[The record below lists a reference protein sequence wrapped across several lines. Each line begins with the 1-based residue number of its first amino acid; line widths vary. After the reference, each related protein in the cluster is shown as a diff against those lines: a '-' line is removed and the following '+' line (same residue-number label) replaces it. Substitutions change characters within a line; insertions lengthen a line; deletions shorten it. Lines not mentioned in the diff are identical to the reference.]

1 MLKVLVTLSFMT
13 MIMYKNNKRQLL
25 LSAIVLVAMVWPAF
39 GAFRTVLAA
48 APHIGVLYP
57 DVRSPYQDV
66 FMDIIKGVEDVTKDS
81 IKLYDIK
88 KDYDERAL
96 RQTLEKTH
104 IDVVIALGRRGIKA
118 AGKLSDMFEV
128 VAGAAFLSP
137 NGKSNVTAGI
147 SLNPDPEILF
157 SRLKELVPRVTRV
170 SVVYNLQRNNWLIER
185 AKRTAKRHDLSL
197 NAVPANNLKEAAALY
212 REIVRDADASQ
223 AVWLLQDHSTLDKR
237 VILAMIL
244 KRAWEKQFVV
254 FSGNPGHVRQGA
266 LFSLYPDNIGMGRS
280 IGGIVMRRSKSNTTN
295 DHIIPVRDLLIA
307 VNIRTAKR
315 LELKFTS
322 AQEREF
328 DLVFP
333 SK

>member
-1 MLKVLVTLSFMT
+1 MKV
-13 MIMYKNNKRQLL
+13 IIYKNNKRQLL
-25 LSAIVLVAMVWPAF
+25 FSAIVLLAIVWPAF
-39 GAFRTVLAA
+39 SAFSDALATP
-48 APHIGVLYP
+48 PHIGVLYP
-57 DVRSPYQDV
+57 DIRPPYEQV

-81 IKLYDIK
+81 IELYDIK

-96 RQTLEKTH
+96 RHTLEKAQ

-118 AGKLSDMFEV
+118 AGKLSGTFEV

-137 NGKSNVTAGI
+137 NGKSNVAAGI

-157 SRLKELVPRVTRV
+157 SRLKELAPRVTRV
-170 SVVYNLQRNNWLIER
+170 SVVYNSQHNNWLIER
-185 AKRTAKRHDLSL
+185 AEKTAKRHHLSL
-197 NAVPANNLKEAAALY
+197 NAMPANNLKEAATLY

-244 KRAWEKQFVV
+244 KMAWEKQFVV

-266 LFSLYPDNIGMGRS
+266 LFSLYPDNIGMGHS
-280 IGGIVMRRSKSNTTN
+280 IGAIVMRRSKSNTI
-295 DHIIPVRDLLIA
+295 DDRIIPVRDLLIA
-307 VNIRTAKR
+307 VNLRTAKR
-315 LELKFTS
+315 LDLKFTS

>member
-1 MLKVLVTLSFMT
+1 MLHS
-13 MIMYKNNKRQLL
+13 MIMFPYKKNRRQTVSFLYTL
-25 LSAIVLVAMVWPAF
+25 VVVILSALTTCFAA
-39 GAFRTVLAA
+39 LAKT
-48 APHIGVLYP
+48 PHIGVLYP
-57 DVRSPYQDV
+57 DIRPPYEQV
-66 FMDIIKGVEDVTKDS
+66 FLDIIKGVEDVTKDS

-96 RQTLEKTH
+96 RHTLENAQ
-104 IDVVIALGRRGIKA
+104 INVVIALGRRGIKA
-118 AGKLSDMFEV
+118 SSKLSGMFEV
-128 VAGAAFLSP
+128 VAGAAFLYP

-157 SRLKELVPRVTRV
+157 SRLKELAPRVTRV
-170 SVVYNLQRNNWLIER
+170 SVVYNSQHNNWLIER

-197 NAVPANNLKEAAALY
+197 NARSANNLKEAATIY

-223 AVWLLQDHSTLDKR
+223 AVWLLQDHTTLDKR

-244 KRAWEKQFVV
+244 KMAWDKQFVV

-280 IGGIVMRRSKSNTTN
+280 IGAIVMRRSKSNTTN
-295 DHIIPVRDLLIA
+295 DQIIPVRDLLIA